1 MHKLV
6 VSKTRIARYNMP
18 NRFPL
23 RCHAWQISTLP
34 SLIVFIIIILFRKSV
49 CAVQTCR
56 ARARCGV
63 TRAAAATS
71 RAAGAC
77 PTARPAP
84 PLSPCSASPA
94 SARYTSNL
102 HHQIFIIPTVYISP
116 LQVLSLS
123 KEKKFWHTIYIPRC
137 QVHLQFTFISSV
149 KSSTCQQFLIV
160 LSWLNASLY
169 GESFDVLY
177 RASQMRFFQV
187 FLLFVEK
194 LFCAVFSLS

>member
-1 MHKLV
+1 MSCL
-6 VSKTRIARYNMP
+6 TDIN
-18 NRFPL
+18 L
-23 RCHAWQISTLP
+23 TI
-34 SLIVFIIIILFRKSV
+34 LIVFIIIILFRKSV

-116 LQVLSLS
+116 RQVLSLS
-123 KEKKFWHTIYIPRC
+123 IERKFWHTIPRC

-160 LSWLNASLY
+160 LCWLNASLRRK
-169 GESFDVLY
+169 FWCTIP
-177 RASQMRFFQV
+177 R
-187 FLLFVEK
+187 
-194 LFCAVFSLS
+194 